1 MSSLAGPPDGE
12 LLRRH
17 VAGDAEAFGELFRR
31 HRDRLW
37 AVALR
42 TMCDQDEAADAL
54 QDAMLS
60 AFRRAADFRG
70 ESAVTTWLHRI
81 VVNACLDRLRRRANR
96 PAFTGDDEV
105 LDALA
110 AVSHDGD
117 SYDGGDPSAI
127 TATRL
132 DVDAALRML
141 PPPQRAALVLVDMLG
156 FSVAAAADIMGV
168 SPGTVKS
175 RCARSRA
182 RLLPLLSDGG
192 KPSPRTPLA
201 DRAPRAPLAD
211 APLASSPD
219 GARGNQAASESVSPQ
234 GGDA

>member
-1 MSSLAGPPDGE
+1 MSSRAGQAPDGE

-17 VAGDAEAFGELFRR
+17 IAGDAEAFGELFRR

-42 TMCDQDEAADAL
+42 TMCDQEEAADAL

-96 PAFTGDDEV
+96 PAFTGDDDV

-110 AVSHDGD
+110 AVSRDGD
-117 SYDGGDPSAI
+117 SHDGGDPSAI

-132 DVDAALRML
+132 DVDAALRIL

-156 FSVAAAADIMGV
+156 FSVSEAADIMGV

-182 RLLPLLSDGG
+182 RLLPLLSD
-192 KPSPRTPLA
+192 A
-201 DRAPRAPLAD
+201 AV
-211 APLASSPD
+211 ASSPD
-219 GARGNQAASESVSPQ
+219 GVRGNQAPSESVSPQ